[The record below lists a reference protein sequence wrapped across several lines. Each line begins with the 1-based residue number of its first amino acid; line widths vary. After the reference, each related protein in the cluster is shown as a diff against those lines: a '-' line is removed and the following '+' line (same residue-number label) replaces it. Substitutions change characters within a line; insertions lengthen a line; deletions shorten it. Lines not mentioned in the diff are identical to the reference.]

1 MSWWGKII
9 GGAFGFML
17 GGPLGALFGTALGH
31 NIDRGLDRG
40 LRRTAFERRGVDF
53 DDRER
58 TQTAFF
64 TATFAVMGRLAK
76 ADGHVTRDEIQSAEA
91 LMDQMGLNPELK
103 RVAQNLFNQGKQ
115 ADFDLDELLDQFR
128 QECHRRRSLMRI
140 FIELQLQAA
149 YADGFLHPDERQL
162 LLHVCETLG
171 FTRFE
176 FNVLEAM
183 VRAEQH
189 FRRMASARPER
200 AGIRL
205 QDAYA
210 LLNVKPSAKPAEIK
224 RAYRRLISQH
234 HPDKLVSKGLPE
246 EMLKVATQKTQ
257 EIKAAY
263 ETVREARGF

>member
-17 GGPLGALFGTALGH
+17 GGPLGGLFGAALGH
-31 NIDRGLDRG
+31 NIDVS
-40 LRRTAFERRGVDF
+40 LRRGTFERRGIDF

-64 TATFAVMGRLAK
+64 AATFVVMGRLAK
-76 ADGHVTRDEIQSAEA
+76 ADGHVTRDEIQAADA
-91 LMDQMGLNPELK
+91 LMDQMGLSPRLK
-103 RVAQNLFNQGKQ
+103 QVARNLFNQGKQ
-115 ADFDLDELLDQFR
+115 PDFDLDEVLDQFR
-128 QECHRRRSLMRI
+128 QECHRRRSLLRI
-140 FIELQLQAA
+140 FIEIQLQAA

-162 LLHVCETLG
+162 LLHICETLG

-189 FRRMASARPER
+189 FRRVASARPER
-200 AGIRL
+200 PGLRL
-205 QDAYA
+205 RDAYA
-210 LLNVKPSAKPAEIK
+210 LLNVNPNADAAEIK
-224 RAYRRLISQH
+224 RAYRRLMSQH

-257 EIKAAY
+257 DIKAAY